1 MQFFKS
7 MKVQK
12 NKSLKEFTTFKI
24 GGRAKYFI
32 KAKTYDEIKQGFLFA
47 KENNLKTFILGKGS
61 NILFDDKGYF
71 GLVIYNN
78 INFLRISKTNVY
90 VGAGYS
96 FPALGVRTANN
107 NLSGL
112 EFAAGVPGSVGGAIF
127 MNASSYSQS
136 VSDAIKSVVYLTL
149 DGEIKILKKDDC
161 NFEYRNSVFQKM
173 NGAILSSVFS
183 LKQDE
188 NAKNRQLEIFQKKIK
203 NQPMNEKNAGCIF
216 KNPKNTSAKI
226 LIDECSLKNYK
237 MGGAIISH
245 VHPNFIIND
254 KQATSKDVLD
264 LISHIKKVVK
274 ERKKINLIEEVK
286 VISP

>member
-1 MQFFKS
+1 MQFFKG

-12 NKSLKEFTTFKI
+12 NRSLKEFTTFKI

-32 KAKTYDEIKQGFLFA
+32 EAKTFDDVKQGFLFA
-47 KENNLKTFILGKGS
+47 KENNLKIFILGKGS
-61 NILFDDKGYF
+61 NILFDDKGF
-71 GLVIYNN
+71 LGLVIYNN

-96 FPALGVRTANN
+96 FPALGVKTANN

-127 MNASSYSQS
+127 MNASTYFQA
-136 VSDAIKSVVYLTL
+136 VSDAIKSIVYLSL
-149 DGEIKILKKDDC
+149 DGEIKTLKKEEC

-173 NGAILSSVFS
+173 KGAILSSVFS
-183 LKQDE
+183 LKKDK
-188 NAKNRQLEIFQKKIK
+188 NARNRQLEILHKKLK
-203 NQPMNEKNAGCIF
+203 NQPMNEKNVGCIF

-237 MGGAIISH
+237 IGGAIISH
-245 VHPNFIIND
+245 VHPNFIINE
-254 KQATSKDVLD
+254 KTATSKDVLD
-264 LISHIKKVVK
+264 LISYVKKVVK
-274 ERKKINLIEEVK
+274 KKKNINLIEEVK
-286 VISP
+286 IIAP